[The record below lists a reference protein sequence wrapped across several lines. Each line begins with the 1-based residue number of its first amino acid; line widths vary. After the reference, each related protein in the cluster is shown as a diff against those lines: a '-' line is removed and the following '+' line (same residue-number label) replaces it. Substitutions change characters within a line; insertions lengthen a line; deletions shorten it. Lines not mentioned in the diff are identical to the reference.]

1 MTPNAPAR
9 MIAPT
14 DERLNTLREIV
25 NECLGVD
32 ALPSG
37 TERANARYVVC
48 AESVVR
54 ALETAYD
61 IGMITG
67 YQLSQASQARS

>member
-9 MIAPT
+9 ITAPT

-25 NECLGVD
+25 NECFGVD
-32 ALPSG
+32 ALTSA
-37 TERANARYVVC
+37 TDRADARYVVC
-48 AESVVR
+48 AENVVR

-61 IGMITG
+61 IGLIAG
-67 YQLSQASQARS
+67 YRLSQASQARS